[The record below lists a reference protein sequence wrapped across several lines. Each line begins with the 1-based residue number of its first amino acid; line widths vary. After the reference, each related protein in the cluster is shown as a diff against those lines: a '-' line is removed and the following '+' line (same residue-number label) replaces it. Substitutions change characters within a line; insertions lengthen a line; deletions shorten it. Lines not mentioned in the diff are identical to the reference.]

1 MSSIFSS
8 VLTGSLSVGLYLLCL
23 LFAGLC
29 GAIAALSLSRDSG
42 VSRSFLISLVVLPI
56 IVTTVILM
64 VNGNVGTGIAVAGSF
79 SLVRFRSAAGKAR
92 DISAIFLVM
101 AAGLACAA
109 GYLAIAL
116 LFTVI
121 ASGVMLFLSRVPM
134 SRDRTMAL
142 HITVPESVH
151 FADAFDDLFEE
162 YTKTWTL
169 NRAKTSNM
177 GSLYKLDYKIEMKN
191 RPAVQKETNYE
202 KQSEN
207 DTSNSPGVFCPGRLR
222 LLRRRLGGRPR
233 VSSNKHITVC
243 GASPHGVRA

>member
-29 GAIAALSLSRDSG
+29 GAITALALSRESTA
-42 VSRSFLISLVVLPI
+42 SRSFLISLVVLPV

-79 SLVRFRSAAGKAR
+79 SLVRFRSAAGRAR

-109 GYLAIAL
+109 GYVAIAL
-116 LFTVI
+116 LFTLL
-121 ASGVMLFLSRVPM
+121 ASGLILLLSRIPM
-134 SRDRTMAL
+134 SCDRFLAL

-162 YTKTWTL
+162 YTKSWKL
-169 NRAKTSNM
+169 NKAKTSNM
-177 GSLYKLDYKIEMKN
+177 GSLYKLDYKIEMKD
-191 RPAVQKETNYE
+191 PSAMQEFL
-202 KQSEN
+202 
-207 DTSNSPGVFCPGRLR
+207 DALR
-222 LLRRRLGGRPR
+222 CRNGNLEIALLNNNEEGDEL
-233 VSSNKHITVC
+233 
-243 GASPHGVRA
+243 